1 MSIVKDENYENIV
14 EIIKSPNNIECLD
27 LLYNIEKKINN
38 VGLPILDNT
47 TSEYSLN
54 FVNMIRN
61 FLYKIEEYPTK
72 EEELE

>member
-1 MSIVKDENYENIV
+1 MSIVKDKNYENVV

-27 LLYNIEKKINN
+27 LLYNIEKKFNDR
-38 VGLPILDNT
+38 GLPILDKLT
-47 TSEYSLN
+47 FKYSLN

-61 FLYKIEEYPTK
+61 FLYKIEEYPIE